1 VRRVDEEVAL
11 YAVTIDV
18 PEPWPIELYDS
29 YVVEVLERTGGVVD
43 GLLVQFARRT
53 GAGFQ
58 VVEVWA
64 SHGDFERYGREV
76 AEPVAA
82 QVLQGR
88 PHPPEEVTEFE
99 VRGLVLPRAGVAV

>member
-1 VRRVDEEVAL
+1 MF
-11 YAVTIDV
+11 AVTLDV
-18 PEPWPIELYDS
+18 PEPLELYDS
-29 YVVEVLERTGGVVD
+29 YVGKMLERTGGMVD

-53 GAGFQ
+53 DARFQ
-58 VVEVWA
+58 VIEVWA
-64 SHGDFERYGREV
+64 SHEEFERYGREV

-88 PHPPEEVTEFE
+88 PHPPEEATVFE

>member
-1 VRRVDEEVAL
+1 VEEVVV

-29 YVVEVLERTGGVVD
+29 YVGRMLERTGGVVD

-53 GAGFQ
+53 DAGFQ

-64 SHGDFERYGREV
+64 SRDEFERHGREI

-82 QVLQGR
+82 EILQGR
-88 PHPPEEVTEFE
+88 PHPPEEVTTFQ
-99 VRGLVLPRAGVAV
+99 VRGLLVPGAGLRI

>member
-1 VRRVDEEVAL
+1 M

-18 PEPWPIELYDS
+18 PEPWPIELYNS
-29 YVVEVLERTGGVVD
+29 YVEGVLERTGGVVD

-58 VVEVWA
+58 VVEVWT
-64 SHGDFERYGREV
+64 SHDEFERFGREI

-82 QVLQGR
+82 EVLQGR
-88 PHPPEEVTEFE
+88 PHPPEETTVFE
-99 VRGLVLPRAGVAV
+99 VRGLVIPAAGLGR

>member
-1 VRRVDEEVAL
+1 V

-29 YVVEVLERTGGVVD
+29 FVGKMLERTGGVVD

-64 SHGDFERYGREV
+64 SHDDFERYGREV

-82 QVLQGR
+82 DVLQGR
-88 PHPPEEVTEFE
+88 PHPPEVATEFE
-99 VRGLVLPRAGVAV
+99 VRGLVVPGAGLHV